1 MNAADKFLQV
11 VMLCL
16 LGPTMLIIRK
26 VVILTCIRHAVVLLF
41 IRIPC
46 AGDVRHSV
54 FVLGCVFPDRMPCNF
69 LHGSMVS
76 VTYSVSY
83 QEPFGSGFI
92 VFPDD
97 PVLGPSSFCG
107 SVRSYGSIHGS
118 TNTRLNSD
126 DG

>member
-26 VVILTCIRHAVVLLF
+26 VVILGCIRHAVVLLF

-69 LHGSMVS
+69 FHGSMVS
-76 VTYSVSY
+76 VTYSCAY
-83 QEPFGSGFI
+83 QEPFGSRFI
-92 VFPDD
+92 AFLDD
-97 PVLGPSSFCG
+97 PVLGPSYFCG
-107 SVRSYGSIHGS
+107 SVGSYGSIHG
-118 TNTRLNSD
+118 TNTRLNCD

>member
-1 MNAADKFLQV
+1 MNAADKFLEV

-26 VVILTCIRHAVVLLF
+26 VVILACIRHAVVLLF

-69 LHGSMVS
+69 LHGS
-76 VTYSVSY
+76 SVSRTAVVIRNPSAVASSPSRMTLFLVRLLFVGRSDRMGASMVA
-83 QEPFGSGFI
+83 QT
-92 VFPDD
+92 PD
-97 PVLGPSSFCG
+97 
-107 SVRSYGSIHGS
+107 
-118 TNTRLNSD
+118 
-126 DG
+126 